1 MLRRDFLHSSA
12 LATLGTLLSCSDK
25 MKKEMAGTPY
35 LKTLGIQ
42 LWTVRDQLAEDP
54 KATLTAI
61 KNHGYQQVELMRLSQ
76 LDEIGPI
83 CKDLGLDIKCSHI
96 DWTVLTGR
104 WDLRDMEDPGTKV
117 EDLIEKAVKNNIS
130 HMIFAYWLKEERSSL
145 DDYRMIADTFNK
157 TGELCNSAGIKFG
170 YHNHSFEFAESEGTN
185 GYNILR
191 ERVDKDKMKFELDV
205 FWTSIGGVEP
215 VALMHEMKDQ
225 INLLHLKDRA
235 ATSPIELDESKV
247 APETFKELGMGM
259 VDIKGTL
266 SAATKYGIDYCHV
279 EQDHSPD
286 PVKSVGQSRAW
297 LQGLG

>member
-1 MLRRDFLHSSA
+1 MLRRNFLQTSA

-25 MKKEMAGTPY
+25 MKTEMVGTPY

-42 LWTVRDQLAEDP
+42 LWTVRDQMEADP

-61 KNHGYQQVELMRLSQ
+61 KNHGYHQVELMRLSQ
-76 LDEIGPI
+76 LDEIAPI
-83 CKDLGLDIKCSHI
+83 CKDLGLEIKCSHI

-104 WDLRDMEDPGTKV
+104 WDLRGMEDPGTKV

-130 HMIFAYWLKEERSSL
+130 HMVFAYWMKDERSKL
-145 DDYRMIADTFNK
+145 DDYKKIADTFNR
-157 TGELCNSAGIKFG
+157 TGELCNTAGIDFG
-170 YHNHSFEFAESEGTN
+170 YHNHSFEFENLEGSN
-185 GYNILR
+185 GYAVLR

-205 FWTSIGGVEP
+205 FWASLGGTEP

-235 ATSPIELDESKV
+235 KDAPVELDESKV
-247 APETFKELGMGM
+247 DPSAFKELGTGM
-259 VDIKGTL
+259 VDLKGVL
-266 SAATKYGIDYCHV
+266 AAATKYGIDYCHV

-286 PVKSVGQSRAW
+286 PVKSVGQSRKY